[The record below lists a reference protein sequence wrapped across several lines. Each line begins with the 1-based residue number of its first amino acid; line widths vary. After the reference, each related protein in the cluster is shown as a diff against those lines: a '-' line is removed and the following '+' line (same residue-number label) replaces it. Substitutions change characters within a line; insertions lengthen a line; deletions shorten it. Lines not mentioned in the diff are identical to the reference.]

1 MTTIARVLSFAFPAS
16 QAELEALK
24 VIATFCG
31 VGLVVYLCCWQ
42 RTAWISASGF
52 SDRGCKLSSCAGYAT
67 CPFKGLHP
75 LGMVLANVFAR
86 TCEDAPAAPN
96 RLIWSVR
103 NETPA
108 SF

>member
-1 MTTIARVLSFAFPAS
+1 MATIARVLSLAFPAS
-16 QAELEALK
+16 QAELETLK
-24 VIATFCG
+24 VIGTFCG
-31 VGLVVYLCCWQ
+31 VGLVVSLLLATYGLD
-42 RTAWISASGF
+42 ISVGF
-52 SDRGCKLSSCAGYAT
+52 FWPRLLNSRPAQHT
-67 CPFKGLHP
+67 PHTPFQGLRP